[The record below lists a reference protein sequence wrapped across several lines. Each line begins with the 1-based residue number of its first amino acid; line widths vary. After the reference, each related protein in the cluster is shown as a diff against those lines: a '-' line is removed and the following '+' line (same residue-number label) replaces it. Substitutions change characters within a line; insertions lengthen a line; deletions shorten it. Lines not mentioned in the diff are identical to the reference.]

1 MYFRV
6 VVVQRKEPTVSRK
19 NERLINL
26 TIALLATKRYLTK
39 NEIFRNIEGYEGNA
53 EAKERM
59 FERDKDDLRKLGIQI
74 EVGGLDPLF
83 DDEAGYR
90 IRPESYALSLRELTA
105 TQVTLLSLAAQAW
118 QDAAFTD
125 LSEQALRKLTST
137 GIESDTS
144 QLPVMA
150 PRIIGADENLRTVL
164 DALTTLTNIEFEYLN
179 AQGTTQKRE
188 LQVYGVQARK
198 SHWYLIGLDL
208 EKSAIRN
215 FRLDRISGEIKSVGK
230 AQSYEIPVNF
240 EIAELE
246 PNSQT
251 PMAVLQVRP
260 GSGYQLRRLA
270 TTIETADEWDIVEV
284 PMYDLDFLLNL
295 VLWHGDDVIV
305 SAPAELRS
313 ATTEAL
319 TKLVKFHG

>member
-1 MYFRV
+1 
-6 VVVQRKEPTVSRK
+6 VSRK
-19 NERLINL
+19 NERLVNL

-39 NEIFRNIEGYEGNA
+39 NEIFRNIEGYEGSA

-90 IRPESYALSLRELTA
+90 IRPESYALSLRDLTP

-125 LSEQALRKLTST
+125 LSQQALRKLTSI
-137 GIESDTS
+137 GLDTDSS

-150 PRIIGADENLRTVL
+150 PKLIGADENLRSAL
-164 DALTTLTNIEFEYLN
+164 DALTSLTTIEFDYLN
-179 AQGTTQKRE
+179 VQGIAQKRQ

-198 SHWYLIGLDL
+198 SHWYLIGLDT

-215 FRLDRISGEIKSVGK
+215 FRVDRISSEVRSVGK
-230 AQSYEIPVNF
+230 SQSYVIPTNF

-246 PNSQT
+246 PAIET
-251 PMAVLQVRP
+251 PVATLQVRP
-260 GSGYQLRRLA
+260 GAGYQLRRMA
-270 TTIETADEWDIVEV
+270 TTIETADDWDLLELPIF
-284 PMYDLDFLLNL
+284 DLAFMTSL
-295 VLWHGDDVIV
+295 VLWHGEDVIV
-305 SAPAELRS
+305 SSPIQLRIAVVS
-313 ATTEAL
+313 SLE
-319 TKLVKFHG
+319 KLVSIHG

>member
-1 MYFRV
+1 
-6 VVVQRKEPTVSRK
+6 VSRK
-19 NERLINL
+19 NERLVNL

-39 NEIFRNIEGYEGNA
+39 NEIFRNIDGYEGSA

-90 IRPESYALSLRELTA
+90 IRPESYALSLRELTP

-125 LSEQALRKLTST
+125 LSQQALRKLTSI
-137 GIESDTS
+137 GLDTDSS

-150 PRIIGADENLRTVL
+150 PKLIGADENLRSAL
-164 DALTTLTNIEFEYLN
+164 DALTSLTTIEFDYLN
-179 AQGTTQKRE
+179 IQGIAQKRQ

-198 SHWYLIGLDL
+198 SHWYLIGLDT
-208 EKSAIRN
+208 EKDAIRN
-215 FRLDRISGEIKSVGK
+215 FRVDRIQGVVNSVGK
-230 AQSYEIPVNF
+230 AQSYVIPTSF
-240 EIAELE
+240 EITELE
-246 PNSQT
+246 PAIQT
-251 PMAVLQVRP
+251 PLAVLQVRP
-260 GSGYQLRRLA
+260 GAGYQLRRMA
-270 TTIETADEWDIVEV
+270 TTIETADDWDLLEV
-284 PMYDLDFLLNL
+284 PIFDLNFVTNL

-305 SAPAELRS
+305 SSPAQLRGAVVS
-313 ATTEAL
+313 ALE
-319 TKLVKFHG
+319 KLVKLHG

>member
-1 MYFRV
+1 M
-6 VVVQRKEPTVSRK
+6 SRK
-19 NERLINL
+19 NERLVNL

-39 NEIFRNIEGYEGNA
+39 NEIFRNIEGYEGSA

-90 IRPESYALSLRELTA
+90 IRPESYALSLRDLTP

-125 LSEQALRKLTST
+125 LSQQALRKLTSI
-137 GIESDTS
+137 GLDTDSS

-150 PRIIGADENLRTVL
+150 PKLIGADENLRSAL
-164 DALTTLTNIEFEYLN
+164 DALTSLTTIEFDYLN
-179 AQGTTQKRE
+179 IQGVAQKRQ

-198 SHWYLIGLDL
+198 SHWYLIGLDT

-215 FRLDRISGEIKSVGK
+215 FRVDRIQGVVSTIGK
-230 AQSYEIPVNF
+230 TQSYAIPATF
-240 EIAELE
+240 EITELE
-246 PNSQT
+246 PAIET
-251 PMAVLQVRP
+251 PLAVLQVRP
-260 GSGYQLRRLA
+260 GAGYQLRRLA
-270 TTIETADEWDIVEV
+270 TTIETADDWDLLEI
-284 PMYDLDFLLNL
+284 PIFDLDFITNL
-295 VLWHGDDVIV
+295 VLWHGEDVIV
-305 SAPAELRS
+305 SSPVQLRIAVIS
-313 ATTEAL
+313 ALET
-319 TKLVKFHG
+319 LVKIHG

>member
-1 MYFRV
+1 M
-6 VVVQRKEPTVSRK
+6 VSRK

-39 NEIFRNIEGYEGNA
+39 NEIFRNVDGYEGNA

-90 IRPESYALSLRELTA
+90 IRPESYALSLQNLSA

-125 LSEQALRKLTST
+125 LSEQALRKFTSV
-137 GIESDTS
+137 GVDSDSS
-144 QLPVMA
+144 QLPILA
-150 PRIIGADENLRTVL
+150 PKIVGADENLRCVL
-164 DALTTLTNIEFEYLN
+164 DSLTSLTTIEFDYLT
-179 AQGTTQKRE
+179 AQGDRQKRS
-188 LQVYGVQARK
+188 LNVYGVQARK

-215 FRLDRISGEIKSVGK
+215 FRLDRIAGEVTAVGK
-230 AQSYEIPVNF
+230 AQSYEIPSNF
-240 EIAELE
+240 EIFELE
-246 PNSQT
+246 QT
-251 PMAVLQVRP
+251 PETPIAKLQVRP

-270 TTIETADEWDIVEV
+270 TQVHASDEWDQIEI
-284 PMYDLDFLLNL
+284 PMFDLDFLINL

-305 SAPAELRS
+305 LEPLTLRT
-313 ATTEAL
+313 AVIDAL
-319 TKLVKFHG
+319 TKLVKTHG

>member
-1 MYFRV
+1 M
-6 VVVQRKEPTVSRK
+6 SRK
-19 NERLINL
+19 NERLVNL

-39 NEIFRNIEGYEGNA
+39 NEIFRNIEGYEGSA

-90 IRPESYALSLRELTA
+90 IRPESYALSLRDLTP

-125 LSEQALRKLTST
+125 LSQQALRKLTSI
-137 GIESDTS
+137 GLDTDSS

-150 PRIIGADENLRTVL
+150 PKLIGADENLRSAL
-164 DALTTLTNIEFEYLN
+164 DALTSLTTIEFDYLN
-179 AQGTTQKRE
+179 IQGVAQKRQ

-198 SHWYLIGLDL
+198 SHWYLIGFDT

-215 FRLDRISGEIKSVGK
+215 FRVDRIQGVVTTVGK
-230 AQSYEIPVNF
+230 AQSYAIPATF

-246 PNSQT
+246 PVIET
-251 PMAVLQVRP
+251 PLAVLQVRP
-260 GSGYQLRRLA
+260 GAGYQLRRLA
-270 TTIETADEWDIVEV
+270 TTIETADDWDLLEV
-284 PMYDLDFLLNL
+284 PIFDLEFVTSM
-295 VLWHGDDVIV
+295 VLWHGEDVIV
-305 SAPAELRS
+305 SSPAQLKS
-313 ATTEAL
+313 AVVSAL
-319 TKLVKFHG
+319 EILVKIHG

>member
-1 MYFRV
+1 
-6 VVVQRKEPTVSRK
+6 VSRK
-19 NERLINL
+19 NERLVNL

-39 NEIFRNIEGYEGNA
+39 NEIFRNIEGYEGSA

-90 IRPESYALSLRELTA
+90 IRPESYALSLRNLTP
-105 TQVTLLSLAAQAW
+105 TQVTLLSFAAQAW

-125 LSEQALRKLTST
+125 LSQQALRKLTSV
-137 GIESDTS
+137 GVDTDSS

-150 PRIIGADENLRTVL
+150 PKLIGADENLRSAL
-164 DALTTLTNIEFEYLN
+164 DALTTLTTIEFDYLN
-179 AQGTTQKRE
+179 IQGVAQKRQ

-198 SHWYLIGLDL
+198 SHWYLIGLDT

-215 FRLDRISGEIKSVGK
+215 FRVDRIRGEVTSIGKS
-230 AQSYEIPVNF
+230 QSYEIPANF
-240 EIAELE
+240 EISELE
-246 PNSQT
+246 PAIET
-251 PMAVLQVRP
+251 PLAVLQVRP
-260 GSGYQLRRLA
+260 GAGYQLRRMA
-270 TTIETADEWDIVEV
+270 TTVETSDDWDLIEV
-284 PMYDLDFLLNL
+284 PIFDLEFITSL

-305 SAPAELRS
+305 SSPVQLRNAVVS
-313 ATTEAL
+313 SLE
-319 TKLVKFHG
+319 KLVKIHG

>member
-1 MYFRV
+1 MFYLV
-6 VVVQRKEPTVSRK
+6 AVVQRKELMVSRK

-39 NEIFRNIEGYEGNA
+39 NEIFRNVEGYEGNDD
-53 EAKERM
+53 AKERM

-90 IRPESYALSLRELTA
+90 IRPESYALSLRDLTA

-125 LSEQALRKLTST
+125 LSEQALRKFTSV
-137 GIESDTS
+137 GIENDST
-144 QLPVMA
+144 QLPALA
-150 PRIIGADENLRTVL
+150 PKLIGANENLRTAL
-164 DALTTLTNIEFEYLN
+164 DALTSLTTIEFDYFN
-179 AQGTTQKRE
+179 SQGDVQARKV
-188 LQVYGVQARK
+188 QVYGVQARK
-198 SHWYLIGLDL
+198 SHWHLIGWDT
-208 EKSAIRN
+208 EKEAIRN
-215 FRLDRISGEIKSVGK
+215 FRLDRIKGDVKAVGRT
-230 AQSYEIPVNF
+230 QSYEIPSNF

-246 PNSQT
+246 PSTET

-270 TTIETADEWDIVEV
+270 VATQTSDDWDLLEI
-284 PMYDLDFLLNL
+284 PMLDLSFLLNL

-305 SAPAELRS
+305 SSPLELRS
-313 ATTEAL
+313 AVIDSL
-319 TKLVKFHG
+319 TKLVALHG

>member
-1 MYFRV
+1 M
-6 VVVQRKEPTVSRK
+6 SRK
-19 NERLINL
+19 NERLVNL

-39 NEIFRNIEGYEGNA
+39 NEIFRNIEGYEGSA

-90 IRPESYALSLRELTA
+90 IRPESYALSLRDLTP

-125 LSEQALRKLTST
+125 LSQQALRKLTSI
-137 GIESDTS
+137 GLDTDSS

-150 PRIIGADENLRTVL
+150 PKLIGADENLRSAL
-164 DALTTLTNIEFEYLN
+164 DALTSLTTIEFDYLN
-179 AQGTTQKRE
+179 IQGVAQKRQ

-198 SHWYLIGLDL
+198 SHWYLIGLDT

-215 FRLDRISGEIKSVGK
+215 FRVDRIQGVVTTVGK
-230 AQSYEIPVNF
+230 AQSYAIPATF

-246 PNSQT
+246 PAIET
-251 PMAVLQVRP
+251 PSAVLQVRP
-260 GSGYQLRRLA
+260 GAGYQLRRMA
-270 TTIETADEWDIVEV
+270 TTIETADDWDLLEV
-284 PMYDLDFLLNL
+284 PIFDLDFITNL
-295 VLWHGDDVIV
+295 VLWHGEDVIV
-305 SAPAELRS
+305 SSPVQLRS
-313 ATTEAL
+313 AVVSAL
-319 TKLVKFHG
+319 EQLVKIHG